1 MKIKVTTKRLSA
13 HDECGHIIVD
23 VPNPTPSVGF
33 GAYWLGC
40 LLEQQMHTI
49 PADASAE
56 LTRLFKTENPANM
69 RQYMNCV
76 VIERRARV
84 VL

>member
-1 MKIKVTTKRLSA
+1 MKIKVTDKRLSA
-13 HDECGHIIVD
+13 RDERGRIIVD

-40 LLEQQMHTI
+40 LLEQQVGII
-49 PADASAE
+49 PADVSAE
-56 LTRLFKTENPANM
+56 LARLFKTENLANM
-69 RQYMNCV
+69 RQYMSCV